1 MRGTIETKRLIL
13 RNVVPE
19 DYLACFKWCGDP
31 EVNKYL
37 IYPCYKCAEDV
48 KTWIEGRNAEDDPDN
63 YDLGFV
69 LKETGELIGMGGL
82 VYHKEDDVWEIG
94 YNLRKDRWGNG
105 YVPEAM
111 QGIID
116 YIRSIREL
124 NILEGEFAKE
134 NNKSRRVME
143 KLGMTFYKESHYEK
157 TDGSAAFDSLVF
169 RKDFREDG
177 KKRI

>member
-1 MRGTIETKRLIL
+1 MRVTIETARLIL
-13 RNVVPE
+13 RNVTPE
-19 DYLACFKWCGDP
+19 DYLACFQWCGDP

-48 KTWIEGRNAEDDPDN
+48 KVWLENRTCADDPDN

-82 VYHKEDDVWEIG
+82 VYNSEDDVWKLG
-94 YNLRKDRWGNG
+94 YNLRKDCWGNG

-116 YIRSIREL
+116 YIKTIREL
-124 NILEGEFAKE
+124 NVLEGEFAKE
-134 NNKSRRVME
+134 NDKSRRVME
-143 KLGMTFYKESHYEK
+143 KLGMVYERDSHYDK
-157 TDGSAAFDSLVF
+157 TDGSVGFDSLVYKIDY
-169 RKDFREDG
+169 RTL
-177 KKRI
+177 